1 MFKSFLAVSVLA
13 LSGLIHAAEIDDTV
27 YTINFTDKHNK
38 IIGFE
43 SLDVGNISNSG
54 IGFMNYPAINGEV
67 S

>member
-1 MFKSFLAVSVLA
+1 MFKPLLAIGVLLA
-13 LSGLIHAAEIDDTV
+13 SGLIHAAEIDDTV